1 MPGKLKP
8 TSIISSPL
16 FNGTSPLTHEDF
28 LSLSVAGYGKPAEHL
43 LNDLNWS
50 KEVICITGLKLAPD
64 NLRVINSSVFLIGA
78 LLKDKRVNV
87 TNYWPFTSPTSLT
100 ISIPDSTVFQFN
112 NGALYSDYVNS
123 TAFHFSFSHGSSQ
136 LKDLNLEFSWP
147 RIQPRVQSNF
157 PPDILSEGNLFCLI
171 FWFY

>member
-1 MPGKLKP
+1 MPGKLKS

-16 FNGTSPLTHEDF
+16 FNGTSSLTHEDF

-43 LNDLNWS
+43 HLNRS
-50 KEVICITGLKLAPD
+50 KEVIRITGLKLAPD

-112 NGALYSDYVNS
+112 NGALYSD
-123 TAFHFSFSHGSSQ
+123 
-136 LKDLNLEFSWP
+136 
-147 RIQPRVQSNF
+147 
-157 PPDILSEGNLFCLI
+157 
-171 FWFY
+171 